1 MFKSRRFQWKINIP
15 KIKMNRLAARRRA
28 RPEEQP
34 SYVES
39 LRQKCRFLEA
49 ELTDSKKDLRD
60 ARQSVVYYREQCEQL
75 RSENESLR
83 RHSSIPARGRP
94 RP

>member
-1 MFKSRRFQWKINIP
+1 
-15 KIKMNRLAARRRA
+15 MNRPAARRTGIEA
-28 RPEEQP
+28 RL
-34 SYVES
+34 ES
-39 LRQKCRFLEA
+39 LRQQCRFLEA
-49 ELTDSKKDLRD
+49 QLTDSKKDLRD
-60 ARQSVVYYREQCEQL
+60 ARQSVMYYREQCEQL

>member
-1 MFKSRRFQWKINIP
+1 
-15 KIKMNRLAARRRA
+15 MNRPAARRR
-28 RPEEQP
+28 EETRL
-34 SYVES
+34 ES
-39 LRQKCRFLEA
+39 LRQQCRFLEA
-49 ELTDSKKDLRD
+49 QLTDSKKDLRD
-60 ARQSVVYYREQCEQL
+60 ARQSVMYYREQCEQL